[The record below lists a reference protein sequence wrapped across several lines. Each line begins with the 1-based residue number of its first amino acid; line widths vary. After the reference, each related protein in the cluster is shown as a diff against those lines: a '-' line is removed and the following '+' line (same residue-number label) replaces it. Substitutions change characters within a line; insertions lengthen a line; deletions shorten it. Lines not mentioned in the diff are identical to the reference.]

1 MNMYV
6 VCRNYGF
13 HLNHPNKYIYIIIY
27 TYVYIYTDPYVK
39 LIILILKK
47 SYIHVSSP
55 EGILYHLQNQ
65 LTHLGKLT

>member
-1 MNMYV
+1 M
-6 VCRNYGF
+6 
-13 HLNHPNKYIYIIIY
+13 YIYI
-27 TYVYIYTDPYVK
+27 YIYTDPYVK